1 MHGVPVDLPISR
13 FVGCTLDQISIG
25 EHQLLFH
32 FSGEG
37 GLGGGSISVEGG
49 WELRDSEG
57 TVIDSAREHA
67 ERADYRIHVIISRT
81 VSRFTIDAPRSFTVF
96 FDSQHRLTV
105 YDDSDRYE
113 TFSVIPRGET
123 GVHI

>member
-13 FVGCTLDQISIG
+13 FVSCTLDQVCIG
-25 EHQLLFH
+25 EHQLQFH

-49 WELRDSEG
+49 WEMRDSG
-57 TVIDSAREHA
+57 DTVVDSSLEHS
-67 ERADYRIHVIISRT
+67 ERADYRIHVIISLT
-81 VSRFTIDAPRSFTVF
+81 ASRFTIDAPHSFTLF
-96 FDSQHRLTV
+96 FDSGHRLTV

-113 TFSVIPRGET
+113 TFSVIPRGEA
-123 GVHI
+123 GVYI

>member
-13 FVGCTLDQISIG
+13 FVSCTLDQVCIG
-25 EHQLLFH
+25 EHQLQFH

-49 WELRDSEG
+49 WGMRDSG
-57 TVIDSAREHA
+57 DTVVDSSLEHS

-81 VSRFTIDAPRSFTVF
+81 ASRFTIDAPHSFTLF
-96 FDSQHRLTV
+96 FDSGHRFTI

-113 TFSVIPRGET
+113 TFSVIPRGEA
-123 GVHI
+123 GVYI